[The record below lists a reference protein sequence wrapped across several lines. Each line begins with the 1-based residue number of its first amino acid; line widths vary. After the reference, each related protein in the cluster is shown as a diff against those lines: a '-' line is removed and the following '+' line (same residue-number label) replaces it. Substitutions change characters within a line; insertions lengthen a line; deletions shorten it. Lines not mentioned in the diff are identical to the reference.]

1 MQKSGFFFAVCFIFF
16 IQKLPII
23 LCSLIVLVCGGL
35 HLQSVYFVCFFFS
48 FLLYYINIAINVF
61 FLLPLLGYAQV
72 IYYLDVIS

>member
-1 MQKSGFFFAVCFIFF
+1 MFKLYISGLGVATINLSHLVCKNLAFSLLFVFFFF

-48 FLLYYINIAINVF
+48 PSCYII
-61 FLLPLLGYAQV
+61 
-72 IYYLDVIS
+72 